1 MEVVKFNSANFI
13 SSIKGKYHIYLVP
26 IHIYTKTLFLT
37 CCNTYSENIFFC
49 WKCGCKLLNISG
61 RRVRHFCHQIR
72 PAEIWS
78 ASGTNNSTA

>member
-49 WKCGCKLLNISG
+49 WKCGCKLL
-61 RRVRHFCHQIR
+61 
-72 PAEIWS
+72 
-78 ASGTNNSTA
+78 